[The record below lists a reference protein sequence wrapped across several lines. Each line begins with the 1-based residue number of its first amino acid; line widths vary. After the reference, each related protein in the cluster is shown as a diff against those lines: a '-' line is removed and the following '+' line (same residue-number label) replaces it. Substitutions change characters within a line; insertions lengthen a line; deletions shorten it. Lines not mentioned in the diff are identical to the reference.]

1 MPRQQE
7 ESGRT
12 SRHPASDS
20 LQQNEALR
28 DRAVNGFHAFGFVGA
43 CHRLQ
48 SGSPKSTIKIVA
60 SRHLEQVLA
69 HAENQLA
76 ATGAR
81 RPTEVLPLYKKF
93 LKVEEHR
100 LRLKHQAG
108 HGGREICAHRADLV
122 DVLLRY
128 VFGAAFTATRPE
140 EASGAPLALIAL
152 GGYGRGEL
160 NPFSDIDVM
169 LLHRQWAKKISP
181 HLEEMVEQVLYL
193 LWDSGFKVG
202 HSTRSIKEAITQA
215 NRDMLT
221 KTAMLESRFL
231 AGDAEL
237 AREFREQFRSKCVE
251 GHEREYV
258 EMRMQDQV
266 VRHKKFGDSV
276 YRQEPHVKSGCGGLR
291 DYQNLLWM
299 TYFKE
304 GSLSTNQLVGK
315 DWLSETDQRRIERAY
330 DFLLRLRTDLHYA
343 TGRATDILHLNL
355 QEQIAKR
362 LNYSF
367 GNGQLRSETL
377 MRDYFEHTRNIF
389 RVTERISAQ
398 FVSWHVTSR
407 TRSLFSFLPLIRPD
421 KTPVGESFFIRNK
434 QLHPDRRDLFQ
445 KDPEQMMR
453 AFQLIQEYVL
463 DLSPEA
469 ADLVSRSLEQVTRT
483 YQYARGPREIFT
495 AILSQ
500 KGEVGRVLRAMH
512 RVDFLGRYIP
522 EFGQLTC
529 LVQHEFLHRYT
540 ADEHTLV
547 CIDKLDAL
555 TQTDDPKLIHY
566 RKLFEQLADP
576 LVLYLALLL
585 HDSGKAVG
593 RPHSE
598 ASALFAQ
605 RVAARLQLSS
615 EQRKSLIR
623 LVDHHLSLS
632 TTAQQRNLDDPATV
646 MKFAQ
651 VVKDQKNLDAL
662 MLLTL
667 ADGQGTSADAWSDWK
682 ESLVWQLFHQTS
694 RYLAD
699 RKSYYEQTRI
709 ARESLRACVA
719 ENFSPDYAEEIEA
732 HFEYMPDH
740 YFRATGVPEIIE
752 HVKLLRSF
760 LESVSTEKESPLAPA
775 VKWKIVPEQGHTV
788 MTFCTWERE
797 RLLAKIAGSLSVVP
811 LNILS
816 ADVFPRGDNAVLG
829 VFRVCDTRAQPVSNP
844 RDFELVEQTLRRAL
858 EDESFDFVPSIEKA
872 KRSSHRAAVGIDFPT
887 RIAIDNK
894 THPTYTLV
902 EFQAP
907 DRIGLLYDVLSCL
920 DRENV
925 LVPLSR
931 VNTQAGAA
939 IDTLYVMDGSSHA
952 KITDSQRIQTV
963 QQHLKDAILRGSARS

>member
-1 MPRQQE
+1 
-7 ESGRT
+7 
-12 SRHPASDS
+12 
-20 LQQNEALR
+20 
-28 DRAVNGFHAFGFVGA
+28 
-43 CHRLQ
+43 
-48 SGSPKSTIKIVA
+48 VA

-76 ATGAR
+76 ATGAQ

-108 HGGREICAHRADLV
+108 HGGREICTHRADLV

-128 VFGAAFTATRPE
+128 VFEAASTATCPE
-140 EASGAPLALIAL
+140 EASGGPLALIAL

-169 LLHRQWAKKISP
+169 LLHRQGARKISP
-181 HLEEMVEQVLYL
+181 HIGEMVEQVLYL

-202 HSTRSIKEAITQA
+202 HSTRSIKEAIAQA
-215 NRDMLT
+215 NHDMLT
-221 KTAMLESRFL
+221 KTAMLEARFL
-231 AGDAEL
+231 TGDVEL
-237 AREFREQFRSKCVE
+237 AREFRERFRSKCVQ

-266 VRHKKFGDSV
+266 ARHKKFGDSV
-276 YRQEPHVKSGCGGLR
+276 YLQEPHVKSGCGGLR

-355 QEQIAKR
+355 QEQIAQR
-362 LNYSF
+362 LNYSP
-367 GNGQLRSETL
+367 GNGQLRSEAL

-389 RVTERISAQ
+389 RVTERITAQ
-398 FVSWHVTSR
+398 FASGHVTSR

-421 KTPVGESFFIRNK
+421 KTPVGGPFFIRNK
-434 QLHPDRRDLFQ
+434 QLHPDRRDLFR
-445 KDPEQMMR
+445 KDPELIMR

-547 CIDKLDAL
+547 CIDKLDAVVK
-555 TQTDDPKLIHY
+555 TNDPKLLAY
-566 RKLFEQLADP
+566 RTIFEQLDDP
-576 LVLYLALLL
+576 FVLYLALLL
-585 HDSGKAVG
+585 HDTGKAVG
-593 RPHSE
+593 ARPHSE

-605 RVAARLQLSS
+605 RVATRLQLSS
-615 EQRKSLIR
+615 EQRKSLIL
-623 LVDHHLSLS
+623 LVDHHLTLS
-632 TTAQQRNLDDPATV
+632 KIAQQRNLDDPATV
-646 MKFAQ
+646 AELAKI
-651 VVKDQKNLDAL
+651 VKHQKNLDAL

-667 ADGQGTSADAWSDWK
+667 ADGQGTSAEAWSDWK
-682 ESLVWQLFHQTS
+682 ESLVWELFHETS

-699 RKSYYEQTRI
+699 QKAYYEQTKI
-709 ARESLRACVA
+709 VRESLQVSVA
-719 ENFSPDYAEEIEA
+719 ATLPPDYADEIEA
-732 HFEYMPDH
+732 HFDFMPDN
-740 YFRATGVPEIIE
+740 YFRGCDVPAIVE
-752 HVKLLRSF
+752 HLKLLRSF
-760 LESVSTEKESPLAPA
+760 FENVTNQGEQPLAPA
-775 VKWKIVPEQGHTV
+775 IKWKAFTEQSHSLV
-788 MTFCTWERE
+788 SFWTWDHEQ
-797 RLLAKIAGSLSVVP
+797 LLAKIAGSFSVVP
-811 LNILS
+811 INILS
-816 ADVFPRGDNAVLG
+816 ADVFPRGDNVVLS
-829 VFRVCDTRAQPVSNP
+829 VFRVCNTKAHAVTDP
-844 RDFELVEQTLRRAL
+844 REFALVEQTLRRAL
-858 EDESFDFVPSIEKA
+858 EDENFDFLPLIERA
-872 KRSSHRAAVGIDFPT
+872 KRQSRLRLAPGIEFPT
-887 RIAIDNK
+887 HIAIDNK
-894 THPTYTLV
+894 THPMYTLI
-902 EFQAP
+902 EIQAP
-907 DRIGLLYDVLSCL
+907 DRLGLLYDILASL
-920 DRENV
+920 DRESV
-925 LVPLSR
+925 SIALSR
-931 VNTQAGAA
+931 INTQDGAA
-939 IDTLYVMDGSSHA
+939 MDTLYVVDRSTHT
-952 KITDSQRIQTV
+952 KVTDSHRITAI
-963 QQHLKDAILRGSARS
+963 QQHLQRTILGGGATNSK